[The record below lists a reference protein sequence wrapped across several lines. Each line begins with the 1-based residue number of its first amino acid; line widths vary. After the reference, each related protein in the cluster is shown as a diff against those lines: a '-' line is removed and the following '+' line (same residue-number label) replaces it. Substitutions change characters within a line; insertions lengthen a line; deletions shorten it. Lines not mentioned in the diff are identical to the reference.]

1 MDLWNMWKKG
11 FDAWEK
17 TTADYLDRVMK
28 NPAVLEP
35 AGALLTAAMRTK
47 TATDKAWSAW
57 WSAWGLPTR
66 RDQERALHKLN
77 TLESRLLDVE
87 ERLAEREGGR

>member
-1 MDLWNMWKKG
+1 MNAWEMWKKG

-17 TTADYLDRVMK
+17 TTAEYLDRVMK
-28 NPAVLEP
+28 NSAVLEP
-35 AGALLTAAMRTK
+35 AGALLTAAMKTK
-47 TATDKAWSAW
+47 TAGDKAWAAW

-77 TLESRLLDVE
+77 TLESRLLDLE